1 VRLTA
6 VSDVMTIELST
17 VSPSTSSGDVF
28 SKLQRGDIGRLAVT
42 DDQGDLVGIL
52 TRTDLMKMLQ
62 ILTEA
67 GGVEGTEAGQFEPNH

>member
-1 VRLTA
+1 
-6 VSDVMTIELST
+6 MTTELST
-17 VSPSTSSGDVF
+17 VSTGTSAGDVF

-52 TRTDLMKMLQ
+52 TRTDLMKTLQ

-67 GGVEGTEAGQFEPNH
+67 GGVEDTEEGQLEPSH